1 MSTLPRSGAT
11 PLGRTAAPLRLA
23 VALAACAAFIG
34 ACKKDDKA
42 NTFAPPPPPEVIV
55 ANPISRDVTAY
66 LTYTGVI
73 QASET
78 VDLRARVQGFL
89 TKINF
94 QPGQRVNANDILFE
108 IDKRQYAADVQK
120 AEATLQAQEAALT
133 GAENDARLAR
143 QLADQNAGPEIDA
156 IIKAARR
163 DVAIANVAEAKAA
176 LVEAKLNLDYCTV
189 RAPIA
194 GRISRN
200 LVDVGNLVGR
210 GEATLLAQIV
220 QATPCYVPID
230 VSEADVL
237 AVRRDK
243 ARSEGRESE
252 PGQIKPGIWRPCELA
267 LADQTEFKVG
277 GRVDY
282 VEPQLNTETGTLRVR
297 TRFENE
303 DDTLLPGLFA
313 RVRFPMQTRVSV
325 LVPEAALL
333 SDQQGR
339 YALVVNSENEVEVR
353 RVQIGELDGEQRV
366 VEDGLTIADRVVV
379 LGVLKARPGAKVTP
393 KTQAGPA
400 QPTPT
405 AKPSA
410 PPAPAGR

>member
-1 MSTLPRSGAT
+1 MRIPPRLGAT
-11 PLGRTAAPLRLA
+11 LSPRRTARRLA
-23 VALAACAAFIG
+23 VWFAACAALLG
-34 ACKKDDKA
+34 ACKKESDAQKP
-42 NTFAPPPPPEVIV
+42 APPPPPEVIV
-55 ANPISRDVTAY
+55 ASPASRDVTAY
-66 LTYTGVI
+66 FNYTGVI
-73 QASET
+73 EASET
-78 VDLRARVQGFL
+78 VELRARVQGFL

-94 QPGQRVNANDILFE
+94 QPGKRVSVNDVLFE
-108 IDKRQYAADVQK
+108 IDKRQYDAEVQK

-163 DVAIANVAEAKAA
+163 DVAKANVAEAKAA

-194 GRISRN
+194 GRISRY

-267 LADQTEFKVG
+267 LADQAEFKVT

-282 VEPQLNTETGTLRVR
+282 VEPQLNTDTGTLRVR
-297 TRFENE
+297 TRFENT

-313 RVRFPMQTRVSV
+313 KVRFPMQTTKSL

-333 SDQQGR
+333 SDQLGR
-339 YALVVNSENEVEVR
+339 YALVVNDQNVVEVR
-353 RVQIGELDGEQRV
+353 RVKIGALDPAGRV
-366 VEDGLTIADRVVV
+366 VEEGLKADDRVVV
-379 LGVLKARPGAKVTP
+379 LGVLKARPGSAVTP
-393 KTQAGPA
+393 KRQES
-400 QPTPT
+400 
-405 AKPSA
+405 PSSST
-410 PPAPAGR
+410 PPAPGR